1 MNYTVI
7 VEHENE
13 VCKKKI
19 KRERTRNTLEEL
31 SFSRK
36 TSVSYKPESN
46 YSTGPVEKV
55 ILTSRKPV

>member
-1 MNYTVI
+1 MKMKFA
-7 VEHENE
+7 
-13 VCKKKI
+13 KKKN
-19 KRERTRNTLEEL
+19 KARTHTLEEL